1 MNFAD
6 PGPRRSVS
14 FLLLLPLLLA
24 AQPVA
29 TDGYLPALPEIAR
42 DLGSASSSLT
52 VFMLAFGVAQ
62 LVCGPLADR
71 FGRRPVLLTGLACYT
86 AAAAGC
92 ALAGSADALVAWRA
106 VQGAAMAAILVC
118 ARAAVR
124 DLYPAHEGPR
134 IMARGLM
141 GLGLVA
147 LVAPIAGAWGVQA
160 TGWRWVL
167 VAMGVYSLALLAL
180 CWRTFSET
188 RQAPAESAPVLASVP
203 VSVSAGGVRQVI
215 ADPGFCAWTALAATT
230 YGGIFCFLLL
240 SPMVYVDLFGL
251 SPVLYGWIPAGGS
264 LVYILGITWCRR
276 LLSRHGPVRTVQL
289 GASLSLL
296 GPCIQIAGCVLAPAS
311 PVPLL
316 LGHAVYA
323 LGHGLHQ
330 PCGQAGA
337 VGACRRSWPGGPCRV
352 RASRSCAW
360 PSAPASWR
368 RNLSIRRCATVPG
381 RWCCPWRWRALC
393 WSSSPLS
400 GCRGCTGWG
409 QRKGFSPG
417 HDTAHASARYS
428 PRCFMN
434 RW

>member
-134 IMARGLM
+134 IMARGLT

-188 RQAPAESAPVLASVP
+188 RQAPAESAPVLSSVP
-203 VSVSAGGVRQVI
+203 VSVSVSAGGVRQVI
-215 ADPGFCAWTALAATT
+215 ADPGFCAWTALAAAT

-289 GASLSLL
+289 GATLSLL

-311 PVPLL
+311 PFPLL

-337 VGACRRSWPGGPCRV
+337 VGGLPPQLAGRAVSCSGFAIMCVAFCAGQLAAQFVDPTMRHGAWPMVLPMALAGVVLVLIAFVWLPWLYRV
-352 RASRSCAW
+352 R
-360 PSAPASWR
+360 SA
-368 RNLSIRRCATVPG
+368 
-381 RWCCPWRWRALC
+381 
-393 WSSSPLS
+393 
-400 GCRGCTGWG
+400 
-409 QRKGFSPG
+409 QRVQ
-417 HDTAHASARYS
+417 
-428 PRCFMN
+428 PRP
-434 RW
+434 

>member
-1 MNFAD
+1 MNGTD
-6 PGPRRSVS
+6 HGPRRTVS
-14 FLLLLPLLLA
+14 FALLLPLLLA
-24 AQPVA
+24 AQSVA

-86 AAAAGC
+86 VAAAGC

-124 DLYPAHEGPR
+124 DLYPAHEGPH

-147 LVAPIAGAWGVQA
+147 LVAPIAGAWGVQTA
-160 TGWRWVL
+160 GWRWVL
-167 VAMGVYSLALLAL
+167 VAMGAYSLALLAL

-188 RQAPAESAPVLASVP
+188 RQAQVGSAPVLASA
-203 VSVSAGGVRQVI
+203 SVSAGGVRQVF
-215 ADPGFCAWTALAATT
+215 ADPGFCAWTALAAAT

-276 LLSRHGPVRTVQL
+276 LLLRHGPVRTVQL

-296 GPCIQIAGCVLAPAS
+296 GPCIQIIGCVLAPTS

-316 LGHAVYA
+316 AGHAVYA
-323 LGHGLHQ
+323 LGNGLHQ

-337 VGACRRSWPGGPCRV
+337 VGGLPPQLAGRAVSCSGFVIMCVAFCAGQLAAHFVDPTMRHGAWPMVLPMALAGVVLVLISFVWLPWLYRV
-352 RASRSCAW
+352 RAAERVQLR
-360 PSAPASWR
+360 P
-368 RNLSIRRCATVPG
+368 
-381 RWCCPWRWRALC
+381 
-393 WSSSPLS
+393 
-400 GCRGCTGWG
+400 
-409 QRKGFSPG
+409 
-417 HDTAHASARYS
+417 
-428 PRCFMN
+428 
-434 RW
+434 

>member
-1 MNFAD
+1 MSCTEYGRHRAASFA
-6 PGPRRSVS
+6 
-14 FLLLLPLLLA
+14 LLLPLLLA
-24 AQPVA
+24 AQSVA

-42 DLGSASSSLT
+42 DLGSASSSLA

-71 FGRRPVLLTGLACYT
+71 FGRRPVLLAGLACYT
-86 AAAAGC
+86 VAAAGC

-124 DLYPAHEGPR
+124 DLYPVHEGPH

-188 RQAPAESAPVLASVP
+188 RQVLGAASVLAPVST
-203 VSVSAGGVRQVI
+203 GGVRQVF
-215 ADPGFCAWTALAATT
+215 ANPGFRAWTALAATT

-264 LVYILGITWCRR
+264 LVYILSITWCRR
-276 LLSRHGPVRTVQL
+276 LLSRRGPVGTVQL
-289 GASLSLL
+289 GAAFSLL
-296 GPCIQIAGCVLAPAS
+296 GACIQVTGCMLAPAS

-316 LGHAVYA
+316 IGHAVYA

-337 VGACRRSWPGGPCRV
+337 VGGLPPQLAGRAVSCSGFVIMCVAFCAGQLAAHFVDPTMRHGAWPMVLPMALAGVVLVLIAFVWLPWLYRV
-352 RASRSCAW
+352 RAAPRVQPRS
-360 PSAPASWR
+360 
-368 RNLSIRRCATVPG
+368 
-381 RWCCPWRWRALC
+381 
-393 WSSSPLS
+393 
-400 GCRGCTGWG
+400 
-409 QRKGFSPG
+409 
-417 HDTAHASARYS
+417 
-428 PRCFMN
+428 
-434 RW
+434 

>member
-230 YGGIFCFLLL
+230 YGGIFCFCC
-240 SPMVYVDLFGL
+240 
-251 SPVLYGWIPAGGS
+251 
-264 LVYILGITWCRR
+264 CRR
-276 LLSRHGPVRTVQL
+276 WCTSTCSACRPCSTAGFQRAARWSTSSASHG
-289 GASLSLL
+289 
-296 GPCIQIAGCVLAPAS
+296 
-311 PVPLL
+311 
-316 LGHAVYA
+316 
-323 LGHGLHQ
+323 
-330 PCGQAGA
+330 AGA
-337 VGACRRSWPGGPCRV
+337 CCRATGRCARCSWALRSVCWG
-352 RASRSCAW
+352 RASRS
-360 PSAPASWR
+360 PAACWR
-368 RNLSIRRCATVPG
+368 RPRPFH
-381 RWCCPWRWRALC
+381 CC
-393 WSSSPLS
+393 
-400 GCRGCTGWG
+400 
-409 QRKGFSPG
+409 
-417 HDTAHASARYS
+417 
-428 PRCFMN
+428 
-434 RW
+434 

>member
-6 PGPRRSVS
+6 PGPRRTAS
-14 FLLLLPLLLA
+14 FLLLLLPLLLA

-167 VAMGVYSLALLAL
+167 GAMGVYSLALLAL

-188 RQAPAESAPVLASVP
+188 RQVPAESAPVLASVP

-230 YGGIFCFLLL
+230 YGGIFCFFAA
-240 SPMVYVDLFGL
+240 VADGV
-251 SPVLYGWIPAGGS
+251 
-264 LVYILGITWCRR
+264 RR
-276 LLSRHGPVRTVQL
+276 PVRPVARAL
-289 GASLSLL
+289 RLDSSGRLAGLHPRHHMVAGACCRATGRLL

-337 VGACRRSWPGGPCRV
+337 VGGLPPQLAG
-352 RASRSCAW
+352 RAVSCSGFAIMCVAFCTGQLAAQFVDPTMRHGAW
-360 PSAPASWR
+360 PMVLPMALAGVVLVLIAFVWLPRLYRVQSA
-368 RNLSIRRCATVPG
+368 
-381 RWCCPWRWRALC
+381 
-393 WSSSPLS
+393 
-400 GCRGCTGWG
+400 
-409 QRKGFSPG
+409 QRVQ
-417 HDTAHASARYS
+417 
-428 PRCFMN
+428 PRS
-434 RW
+434 

>member
-215 ADPGFCAWTALAATT
+215 ADPAFAPGRHWPQPPTAASSAFAAVAD
-230 YGGIFCFLLL
+230 G
-240 SPMVYVDLFGL
+240 V
-251 SPVLYGWIPAGGS
+251 
-264 LVYILGITWCRR
+264 RR
-276 LLSRHGPVRTVQL
+276 PVRPVARAL
-289 GASLSLL
+289 RLDSSGRL
-296 GPCIQIAGCVLAPAS
+296 AGLHPRHHMVPAPAVA
-311 PVPLL
+311 PRA
-316 LGHAVYA
+316 GA
-323 LGHGLHQ
+323 HGAAGRFAQ
-330 PCGQAGA
+330 SAGA
-337 VGACRRSWPGGPCRV
+337 VHPDRRLRAGAGLARSIVARARGVCAGPWPAPALRPGGRGGGLPPQLAG
-352 RASRSCAW
+352 RAVSCSGFAIMCVAFCAGQLAAQFVDPTMRHGAW
-360 PSAPASWR
+360 PMVLPM
-368 RNLSIRRCATVPG
+368 
-381 RWCCPWRWRALC
+381 ALAGVVLVLIAFV
-393 WSSSPLS
+393 WLPRLYRV
-400 GCRGCTGWG
+400 GAA
-409 QRKGFSPG
+409 QRVQ
-417 HDTAHASARYS
+417 
-428 PRCFMN
+428 PRS
-434 RW
+434 